1 MCKSS
6 TENMVIFV
14 FVVDTSASMNQRTSI
29 GTTLLDVAKNA
40 VETFT
45 KLRQRDQASRTDRYM
60 LVTLEE
66 PPGAIKAG
74 WRENQATFMNEL
86 RNLQASGLST
96 LGTSLKEAFD
106 LLNLYRLH
114 SGIDNYGMGRN
125 PFYVEPSMVICITD
139 GSKLSGQGGIQDE
152 LHLPMHTTLPGHELT
167 TEPFRWDQRLFS
179 IILRMPGTRSSMP
192 GKIGMQSNEPA
203 IAAMCEVTG
212 GRCYKVTSS
221 KSLGQALESLA
232 QKVQCGVVINFE
244 KIGGASNPPPPPLEV
259 LKNNAMDARESDSPT
274 PPLLVHNHVMNNV
287 DYVKDEMKDKMS
299 FNNEENHVS
308 VKVEGSLARCQQ
320 VGDNTSLVAPSNNLQ
335 PEEPFGAMGMTRS
348 TTSSPVPPSVQST
361 AWMSCRRMIYI
372 KSSPPSGHWPVPESF
387 WPDPSM
393 QTLPSR
399 DAHPSVLF
407 SCNNSEPLVLDNLPF
422 DKYEL
427 EPSPLTQYILERKSP
442 SSCWQTF
449 ILNSCKKVGE
459 VGFPFGYL
467 KASTNL
473 QTVNLFVMP
482 YNFPVLFPIV
492 DELVKVHKMKPTAKW
507 KEKFENYLSTMPNYY
522 AGPLRNAF
530 RRMGIPPA
538 IVPDHLDSF
547 MSYTVVNYLKKVKQQ
562 SKMETD
568 RLISLVG
575 KNPARETVPRPL
587 LSVRTPQLPKA
598 KKQDFRALL
607 HNSNFSSSTDDNRV
621 TSETDISVPN
631 ASLHNVKQNVRTQ
644 SYKNPFDI
652 SREELLDQ
660 VSRMRINFFHTA
672 ATSTRLQ
679 DEDARHSVAIAD
691 MGNYQEVLRQMSP
704 LREVDPGQNRV
715 HMFGN
720 PFKLAKDQRVMVDEA
735 DVNEAMAGPPSRKRP
750 PVDRPGSP
758 RDRRRQ
764 LESPPV
770 RWPNKL
776 NQNGG
781 SPLTPSINN
790 KVSTD
795 KNSLTQDDKMNNVFP
810 GHHGVKRKL
819 SEGSDGVHKSLKS
832 SKGLIKP
839 QLARLQR
846 LQNKGRLNRKH
857 PVANSDAVNSSSKN
871 DFVASILKEAVT
883 SQTRT
888 FSGQGRPMPHSNDN
902 ALSKNKLTNSEAPEV
917 LVEEV
922 VKERG
927 KGPSPRLLKKQLARE
942 AIEENRLIR
951 NSIFKEIRKPER
963 SDEVILDHVANL
975 KGSLEVQSTVL
986 QEIIEEAELFKK
998 KALIEKLSSHLASL
1012 QERLSPN
1019 STEIGSLMKKR

>member
-1 MCKSS
+1 MCKSHP
-6 TENMVIFV
+6 TNMVIFV

-74 WRENQATFMNEL
+74 WRENQTTFMNEL
-86 RNLQASGLST
+86 KNLQATGLST

-125 PFYVEPSMVICITD
+125 PFFVEPAMVICITD
-139 GSKLSGQGGIQDE
+139 GSKLSSQSGTQDE

-167 TEPFRWDQRLFS
+167 AEPFRWDQRLFS

-192 GKIGMQSNEPA
+192 NKIGVTSGDPA

-244 KIGGASNPPPPPLEV
+244 RIGGASNPPPPPPEV
-259 LKNNAMDARESDSPT
+259 TKPSGNEVRETDSPT
-274 PPLLVHNHVMNNV
+274 PPQLMPNHGMNNM
-287 DYVKDEMKDKMS
+287 DYNKEDTSNKNSV
-299 FNNEENHVS
+299 EENHIA
-308 VKVEGSLARCQQ
+308 VKMENSGTRTHQSGDNSLAH
-320 VGDNTSLVAPSNNLQ
+320 PSSSQ
-335 PEEPFGAMGMTRS
+335 PEDSLGVMGISRS
-348 TTSSPVPPSVQST
+348 TTSSPVPPTMQST

-372 KSSPPSGHWPVPESF
+372 KSSPPSGHWPLPESF

-393 QTLPSR
+393 QSLPSR
-399 DAHPSVLF
+399 EAHPSVMF
-407 SCNNSEPLVLDNLPF
+407 SCNNSDPLVLDNLPF

-442 SSCWQTF
+442 STCWQTF
-449 ILNSCKKVGE
+449 IVNSSKKLGDVGC
-459 VGFPFGYL
+459 PFGYL

-482 YNFPVLFPIV
+482 YNFPVLFPVIE
-492 DELVKVHKMKPTAKW
+492 DLVKVHKMKPTPKW
-507 KEKFENYLSTMPNYY
+507 KEKFDSYLSTMPNYY

-530 RRMGIPPA
+530 RRMGIPPSF
-538 IVPDHLDSF
+538 VPDHLDSF
-547 MSYTVVNYLKKVKQQ
+547 LSYTVVNYLKKVKQQ
-562 SKMETD
+562 SKMETE

-575 KNPARETVPRPL
+575 KNPTREPVTRPL
-587 LSVRTPQLPKA
+587 LRTPQLPKP
-598 KKQDFRALL
+598 KKKDFHALL
-607 HNSNFSSSTDDNRV
+607 HNSNFSSSNDDNRMS
-621 TSETDISVPN
+621 SETDINIPS
-631 ASLHNVKQNVRTQ
+631 ASFHNSEQNVRTQ
-644 SYKNPFDI
+644 SYKNPYDI
-652 SREELLDQ
+652 SRDELLDQ

-750 PVDRPGSP
+750 PVDNRPGSP
-758 RDRRRQ
+758 KDKKRQ
-764 LESPPV
+764 QESPPV
-770 RWPNKL
+770 RWPNKI
-776 NQNGG
+776 NQNGN
-781 SPLTPSINN
+781 PLQPTFNN
-790 KVSTD
+790 KLSTD
-795 KNSLTQDDKMNNVFP
+795 KNLLSQDAKTNNVFP
-810 GHHGVKRKL
+810 GHGMKRKH
-819 SEGSDGVHKSLKS
+819 SEGSEGANKMLKGP
-832 SKGLIKP
+832 KGLIKP
-839 QLARLQR
+839 QLAKLQQR
-846 LQNKGRLNRKH
+846 LHNKEKLNRKQQA
-857 PVANSDAVNSSSKN
+857 VAKNDTVNSSKN
-871 DFVASILKEAVT
+871 DFVSSILKEAVT
-883 SQTRT
+883 SQSRT
-888 FSGQGRPMPHSNDN
+888 FSGQGVPVVNSNDT
-902 ALSKNKLTNSEAPEV
+902 SVGKNKVTNSEASLDG
-917 LVEEV
+917 LV
-922 VKERG
+922 KGRG
-927 KGPSPRLLKKQLARE
+927 RGLSPRLLKRQLDREARE
-942 AIEENRLIR
+942 GNRLIR
-951 NSIFKEIRKPER
+951 NTVFREIRQPEK
-963 SDEVILDHVANL
+963 SDEVIMEHVANL
-975 KGSLEVQSTVL
+975 KGSPEVRSAAI
-986 QEIIEEAELFKK
+986 QEIVEEAELFKK
-998 KALIEKLSSHLASL
+998 KALVEKLSAHLEILQQRQSPDSTSVSL
-1012 QERLSPN
+1012 AK
-1019 STEIGSLMKKR
+1019 KKR

>member
-1 MCKSS
+1 
-6 TENMVIFV
+6 MVIFV

-74 WRENQATFMNEL
+74 WRENQVTFMSEL
-86 RNLQASGLST
+86 RNLQANGLST
-96 LGTSLKEAFD
+96 LGTALKEAFD

-125 PFYVEPSMVICITD
+125 PFFVEPAMVVCITD
-139 GSKLSGQGGIQDE
+139 GSKLSSQSGVQDE

-179 IILRMPGTRSSMP
+179 IILRMAGTRSSML
-192 GKIGMQSNEPA
+192 GKMGMQNIEPA
-203 IAAMCEVTG
+203 IAAMCDVTG

-221 KSLGQALESLA
+221 KSLCQALESLA
-232 QKVQCGVVINFE
+232 QKVQCGVVMNFE
-244 KIGGASNPPPPPLEV
+244 KIGGANNLPPPPPEV
-259 LKNNAMDARESDSPT
+259 AKSNMVDVRETDSPT
-274 PPLLVHNHVMNNV
+274 PPLHNHVMNNV
-287 DYVKDEMKDKMS
+287 DLSKEDAKDKNS
-299 FNNEENHVS
+299 LGSEENHGTG
-308 VKVEGSLARCQQ
+308 KMDGSTSRNQQ
-320 VGDNTSLVAPSNNLQ
+320 IGTNHLSPPPMNNLL
-335 PEEPFGAMGMTRS
+335 PEDSPGALGMPRS

-372 KSSPPSGHWPVPESF
+372 KSSPSSGHWPVPESF

-399 DAHPSVLF
+399 DAHPNVLF

-442 SSCWQTF
+442 STCWLTF
-449 ILNSCKKVGE
+449 ILNSYKKSGE
-459 VGFPFGYL
+459 VGYPFGYL
-467 KASTNL
+467 KASSNL

-482 YNFPVLFPIV
+482 YNFPVLFPVI
-492 DELVKVHKMKPTAKW
+492 DELVKVLKMKPTPKW
-507 KEKFENYLSTMPNYY
+507 KEKFESYLSTMPNYY

-530 RRMGIPPA
+530 RRMGIPPSF
-538 IVPDHLDSF
+538 VPDHLDSF
-547 MSYTVVNYLKKVKQQ
+547 LSYTVVNYLKKVKQQ
-562 SKMETD
+562 SKMETE

-575 KNPARETVPRPL
+575 KNPARENVPRPL

-598 KKQDFRALL
+598 KKQDFHALL
-607 HNSNFSSSTDDNRV
+607 HNRNFSDADRIS
-621 TSETDISVPN
+621 SETDISIPS
-631 ASLHNVKQNVRTQ
+631 ASLHNVKQSVRTQ

-652 SREELLDQ
+652 SRQELLDQ

-679 DEDARHSVAIAD
+679 DEDARHSVAIAE

-750 PVDRPGSP
+750 PIDNRPGSP
-758 RDRRRQ
+758 KDRKRQ
-764 LESPPV
+764 QETPPV
-770 RWPNKL
+770 RWPNKAT
-776 NQNGG
+776 QNGG
-781 SPLTPSINN
+781 NSLISPVNN
-790 KVSTD
+790 KVTSD
-795 KNSLTQDDKMNNVFP
+795 KNLISQDGKMNNVFSG
-810 GHHGVKRKL
+810 GHHGMKRKL
-819 SEGSDGVHKSLKS
+819 SEGNDRVHKSLKS
-832 SKGLIKP
+832 SKGLMKP
-839 QLARLQR
+839 QLARLQQQHSKGKLNKK
-846 LQNKGRLNRKH
+846 LQPLSKTD
-857 PVANSDAVNSSSKN
+857 ANNSSKN
-871 DFVASILKEAVT
+871 DFVSSILKEAVT

-888 FSGQGRPMPHSNDN
+888 FSGQGRPVMNSSEGTLD
-902 ALSKNKLTNSEAPEV
+902 KNKLANSEAAEV
-917 LVEEV
+917 LADEV
-922 VKERG
+922 VKEQP

-942 AIEENRLIR
+942 AFEENRLIR
-951 NSIFKEIRKPER
+951 NSVFKEIRRPEI
-963 SDEVILDHVANL
+963 SDEDILDHVSNL
-975 KGSLEVQSTVL
+975 KGSPEVQGSFVR
-986 QEIIEEAELFKK
+986 EIIDEATLFKK
-998 KALIEKLSSHLASL
+998 KSLIEKLFSHLSSL
-1012 QERLSPN
+1012 QERDSPKSDEIELS
-1019 STEIGSLMKKR
+1019 EKKR

>member
-1 MCKSS
+1 
-6 TENMVIFV
+6 MVIFV

-74 WRENQATFMNEL
+74 WRENQVTFMSEL
-86 RNLQASGLST
+86 RNLQANGLST
-96 LGTSLKEAFD
+96 LGTALKEAFD

-125 PFYVEPSMVICITD
+125 PFFVEPAMVVCITD
-139 GSKLSGQGGIQDE
+139 GSKLSSQSGVQDE

-179 IILRMPGTRSSMP
+179 IILRMAGTRSSML
-192 GKIGMQSNEPA
+192 GKMGMQNIEPA
-203 IAAMCEVTG
+203 IAAMCDVTG

-232 QKVQCGVVINFE
+232 QKVQCGVVMNFE
-244 KIGGASNPPPPPLEV
+244 KIGGANNLPPPPPEV
-259 LKNNAMDARESDSPT
+259 AKSNMVDVRETDSPT
-274 PPLLVHNHVMNNV
+274 PPLHNHVMNNV
-287 DYVKDEMKDKMS
+287 DLSKEDAKDKNS
-299 FNNEENHVS
+299 LGSEENHGTG
-308 VKVEGSLARCQQ
+308 KMDGSTARNQQ
-320 VGDNTSLVAPSNNLQ
+320 IGTNHLSPPPLNNLL
-335 PEEPFGAMGMTRS
+335 PEDSPGALGMPRS

-372 KSSPPSGHWPVPESF
+372 KSSPSSGHWPVPESF

-399 DAHPSVLF
+399 DAHPNVLF

-442 SSCWQTF
+442 STCWLTF
-449 ILNSCKKVGE
+449 ILNSYKKSGE
-459 VGFPFGYL
+459 VGYPFGYL
-467 KASTNL
+467 KASSNL

-482 YNFPVLFPIV
+482 YNFPVLFPVI
-492 DELVKVHKMKPTAKW
+492 DELVKVLKMKPTPKW
-507 KEKFENYLSTMPNYY
+507 KEKFESYLSTMPNYY

-530 RRMGIPPA
+530 RRMGIPPSF
-538 IVPDHLDSF
+538 VPDHLDSF
-547 MSYTVVNYLKKVKQQ
+547 LSYTVVNYLKKVKQQ
-562 SKMETD
+562 SKMETE

-575 KNPARETVPRPL
+575 KNPARENVPRPL

-598 KKQDFRALL
+598 KKQDFHALL
-607 HNSNFSSSTDDNRV
+607 HNRNFSDADRIS
-621 TSETDISVPN
+621 SETDISIPS
-631 ASLHNVKQNVRTQ
+631 ASLHNVKQSVRTQ

-652 SREELLDQ
+652 SRQELLDQ

-679 DEDARHSVAIAD
+679 DEDARHSVAIAE

-750 PVDRPGSP
+750 PIDNRPGSP
-758 RDRRRQ
+758 KDRKRQ
-764 LESPPV
+764 QETPPV
-770 RWPNKL
+770 RWPNKAT
-776 NQNGG
+776 QNGG
-781 SPLTPSINN
+781 NSLISPVNN
-790 KVSTD
+790 KVTSD
-795 KNSLTQDDKMNNVFP
+795 KNLISQDGKMNNVFSG
-810 GHHGVKRKL
+810 GHHGMKRKL
-819 SEGSDGVHKSLKS
+819 SEGNDRVHKSLKS
-832 SKGLIKP
+832 SKGLMKP
-839 QLARLQR
+839 QLARLQQQHSKGKLNKK
-846 LQNKGRLNRKH
+846 LQPLSKTD
-857 PVANSDAVNSSSKN
+857 ANNSSKN
-871 DFVASILKEAVT
+871 DFVSSILKEAVT

-888 FSGQGRPMPHSNDN
+888 FSGQGRPVMNSSEGT
-902 ALSKNKLTNSEAPEV
+902 LEKNKLTNSEAAEV
-917 LVEEV
+917 LADEV
-922 VKERG
+922 VKEQP

-942 AIEENRLIR
+942 AFEENRLIR
-951 NSIFKEIRKPER
+951 NSVFKEIRRPEI
-963 SDEVILDHVANL
+963 SDEDILDHVSNL
-975 KGSLEVQSTVL
+975 KGSPEVQGSFVR
-986 QEIIEEAELFKK
+986 EIIDEATLFKK
-998 KALIEKLSSHLASL
+998 KSLIEKLFSHLSSL
-1012 QERLSPN
+1012 QERDSPKSDEIELS
-1019 STEIGSLMKKR
+1019 EKKR

>member
-1 MCKSS
+1 MFKSHPK
-6 TENMVIFV
+6 NMVIFV
-14 FVVDTSASMNQRTSI
+14 FVVDTSASMNQRTSV

-86 RNLQASGLST
+86 KNLQATGLST

-125 PFYVEPSMVICITD
+125 PFYVEPALVVCITD
-139 GSKLSGQGGIQDE
+139 GSKLSSQNGVHEE

-179 IILRMPGTRSSMP
+179 IILRMPGTRSSLPNKM
-192 GKIGMQSNEPA
+192 GMHNGDPA

-212 GRCYKVTSS
+212 GRCYKVSSS

-232 QKVQCGVVINFE
+232 QKVQCGVVLNFE
-244 KIGGASNPPPPPLEV
+244 KIGGATNPPPPAPEV
-259 LKNNAMDARESDSPT
+259 VKLSGNELRDNDSPT
-274 PPLLVHNHVMNNV
+274 PPLSVHNHTMNNV
-287 DYVKDEMKDKMS
+287 DYNKEGVKDKNSLHD
-299 FNNEENHVS
+299 ENLLRADGARINQS
-308 VKVEGSLARCQQ
+308 GENSTSNSLYPEDNLGV
-320 VGDNTSLVAPSNNLQ
+320 VGIS
-335 PEEPFGAMGMTRS
+335 RS
-348 TTSSPVPPSVQST
+348 ATSSPGPQTIQTT

-372 KSSPPSGHWPVPESF
+372 KTNSPSGHWPVPESF

-393 QTLPSR
+393 QSLPPR
-399 DAHPSVLF
+399 DAHPSVMF
-407 SCNNSEPLVLDNLPF
+407 SCSNSEPLILDNLPF

-442 SSCWQTF
+442 STCWQAF
-449 ILNSCKKVGE
+449 IVNSSKKLGDI
-459 VGFPFGYL
+459 GFPFGYL
-467 KASTNL
+467 KASSNL

-492 DELVKVHKMKPTAKW
+492 DELVKVHKMKPTLAW
-507 KEKFENYLSTMPNYY
+507 KEKFDNYLSTMPNYY

-530 RRMGIPPA
+530 RRMGIPSA
-538 IVPDHLDSF
+538 FVPDHLDSF
-547 MSYTVVNYLKKVKQQ
+547 LSYTVVNYLKKVKQQ
-562 SKMETD
+562 SKMETE

-575 KNPARETVPRPL
+575 KNATRDAVPRPL

-607 HNSNFSSSTDDNRV
+607 HSNFSVNSEDSRIS
-621 TSETDISVPN
+621 SETDFNIPN
-631 ASLHNVKQNVRTQ
+631 TSFHNVKQNVRTQ

-652 SREELLDQ
+652 SRDELLDQ

-691 MGNYQEVLRQMSP
+691 MGNYQEVLRQLSP

-720 PFKLAKDQRVMVDEA
+720 PFKLAKDQRVLVDEA
-735 DVNEAMAGPPSRKRP
+735 DVNEAMAGVPSRK
-750 PVDRPGSP
+750 RPGSP
-758 RDRRRQ
+758 RDKKRQ
-764 LESPPV
+764 QETPPV
-770 RWPNKL
+770 RWPNKV

-781 SPLTPSINN
+781 NSLPVPQNN
-790 KVSTD
+790 KLPPD
-795 KNSLTQDDKMNNVFP
+795 KNAILQDGKTNNVFS
-810 GHHGVKRKL
+810 GHGIKRKH
-819 SEGSDGVHKSLKS
+819 SEGSEGVNKVLKS
-832 SKGLIKP
+832 SKSLIKP
-839 QLARLQR
+839 QLAKLQQR
-846 LQNKGRLNRKH
+846 LHNKGKINWKQQ
-857 PVANSDAVNSSSKN
+857 PVAKTDSINSSKN
-871 DFVASILKEAVT
+871 DFVSSILKEAVT
-883 SQTRT
+883 SQSRT
-888 FSGQGRPMPHSNDN
+888 CQGVPVENSHDSST
-902 ALSKNKLTNSEAPEV
+902 SKNVLTNSESQESFADC
-917 LVEEV
+917 LS
-922 VKERG
+922 KEQG
-927 KGPSPRLLKKQLARE
+927 GGLSPRALKKQLIQE
-942 AIEENRLIR
+942 AYEENRLIR
-951 NSIFKEIRKPER
+951 NLVFRDIRQPEK
-963 SDEVILDHVANL
+963 SDDVILDRVANL
-975 KGSLEVQSTVL
+975 KGSFEIQSSTL

-998 KALIEKLSSHLASL
+998 KALIERLSSHLAIL
-1012 QERLSPN
+1012 QQRLSPE
-1019 STEIGSLMKKR
+1019 SFDAKHGIKKR